1 MRNGSLRSEVTYCR
15 FSGRK
20 RRRVYHRHKGLKEK
34 ERHDDAVRRQA
45 IENELRAKMAGSGAM
60 RRDKNA
66 VITAASA
73 AAAAPKRTKVS

>member
-1 MRNGSLRSEVTYCR
+1 M
-15 FSGRK
+15 
-20 RRRVYHRHKGLKEK
+20 KEK
-34 ERHDDAVRRQA
+34 ERHEDVIRRQA

-73 AAAAPKRTKVS
+73 AAAAPKRTKVSYSVLRF

>member
-1 MRNGSLRSEVTYCR
+1 M
-15 FSGRK
+15 
-20 RRRVYHRHKGLKEK
+20 KEK
-34 ERHDDAVRRQA
+34 ERHEDAVRRQA

-73 AAAAPKRTKVS
+73 EAAAPKRTKVS